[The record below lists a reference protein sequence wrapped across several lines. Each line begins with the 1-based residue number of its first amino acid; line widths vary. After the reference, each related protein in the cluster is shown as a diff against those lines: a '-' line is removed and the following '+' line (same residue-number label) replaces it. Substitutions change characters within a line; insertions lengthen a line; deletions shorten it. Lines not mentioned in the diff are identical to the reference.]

1 MIPKIVRIEAKPNYQ
16 LRVTFHGSGTRLFD
30 ASPYLDKGVFK
41 ELKDEKYFRKV
52 RVVWGGIEWPHEQDL
67 SAETLYC
74 RGIAMKMPNKSFKRT
89 RQHGG
94 RAD

>member
-1 MIPKIVRIEAKPNYQ
+1 MILKIPKIVRVETKPNYQ
-16 LRVTFHGSGTRLFD
+16 LRVTFHRFGVRLFD
-30 ASPYLDKGVFK
+30 VSPYLEKGVFK

-74 RGIAMKMPNKSFKRT
+74 RGIAIKKSRPSSH
-89 RQHGG
+89 R
-94 RAD
+94 